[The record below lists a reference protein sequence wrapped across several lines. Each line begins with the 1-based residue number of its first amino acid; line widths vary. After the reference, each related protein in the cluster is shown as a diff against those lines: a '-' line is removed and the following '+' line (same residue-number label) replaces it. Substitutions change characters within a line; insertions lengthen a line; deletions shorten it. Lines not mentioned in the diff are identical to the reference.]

1 MSIRSFALFL
11 FWMPALQ
18 AQVLST
24 PGSDIL
30 RYTAQNPYGRFA
42 DGRPKV
48 PDELL
53 DRIRELSSEEIWGT
67 LTRAGYNNQFEAG
80 WQILHPEKLLVGRAV
95 TAQYMPLRPDI
106 GDLTDRDA
114 AAKGMAK
121 GLPQRVI
128 DTLQGR
134 DVVVVD
140 LFGKITFGTFGGDNL
155 HTAIW
160 AATKTGFVID
170 GSIRDLRGVSQLPS
184 AGYFRGAT
192 PTSYRDVMLTGIN
205 VPIRIGGATV
215 LPGDIVFGDREGVTF
230 IPPQLVERIL
240 QEAET
245 THIHDEWTKAKL
257 LTGKYK
263 SSELYPSPSD
273 PELKR
278 EYEDFLRRK
287 RAEKANRASGPP
299 K

>member
-1 MSIRSFALFL
+1 
-11 FWMPALQ
+11 MPFPSLVLLLILTAGLK

-24 PGSDIL
+24 PGVDIL
-30 RYTAQNPYGRFA
+30 RYTAKNPYARFA

-53 DRIRELSSEEIWGT
+53 ERIRELSSEEIWGT
-67 LTRAGYNNQFEAG
+67 LTRAGYNNQFESG
-80 WQILHPEKLLVGRAV
+80 WQILHPEKILVGRAV
-95 TAQYMPLRPDI
+95 TAQYMPLRPDV
-106 GDLTDRDA
+106 GELTDQDA

-128 DTLQGR
+128 DTLQGN

-160 AATKTGFVID
+160 ATTKTGFVID

-192 PTSYRDVMLTGIN
+192 PTSYREVMLTGIN
-205 VPIRIGGATV
+205 VPIRVGGATV
-215 LPGDIVFGDREGVTF
+215 LPGDIVYGDREGVTF
-230 IPPQLVERIL
+230 IPPHLVERIL
-240 QEAET
+240 KESDV

-263 SSELYPSPSD
+263 SSELYPSPAN
-273 PELKR
+273 PALKQ
-278 EYEDFLRRK
+278 EYEEYLRK
-287 RAEKANRASGPP
+287 KLAEMKH
-299 K
+299 

>member
-1 MSIRSFALFL
+1 MWSFSLSAMLLLPLASFAQR
-11 FWMPALQ
+11 P
-18 AQVLST
+18 
-24 PGSDIL
+24 PGENPDIL
-30 RYTAQNPYGRFA
+30 KFTEHNPYGRFA
-42 DGRPKV
+42 DGRPRV
-48 PDELL
+48 PDDLL
-53 DRIRELSSEEIWGT
+53 DRIRELTSEEIWTT
-67 LTRAGYNNQFEAG
+67 LSSIGYNNQFEGG

-95 TAQYMPLRPDI
+95 TAQYMPLRPDMEEVI
-106 GDLTDRDA
+106 DREA
-114 AAKGMAK
+114 AAKGMPK

-128 DTLQGR
+128 DTLQPN

-160 AATKTGFVID
+160 AATKTGFVVD
-170 GSIRDLRGVSQLPS
+170 GSIRDLSGVMKLDS

-192 PTSYRDVMLTGIN
+192 PTTYREVMLTGIN
-205 VPIRIGGATV
+205 VPVRIGGATV

-230 IPPQLVERIL
+230 IPPHLAEEIL
-240 QEAET
+240 KQAEI

-273 PELKR
+273 PALQR
-278 EYEDFLRRK
+278 EYEEYLNKKLAGKKVR
-287 RAEKANRASGPP
+287 
-299 K
+299 

>member
-1 MSIRSFALFL
+1 MSIPSLALIFL
-11 FWMPALQ
+11 LAPGLN

-24 PGSDIL
+24 PGADIL
-30 RYTAQNPYGRFA
+30 RYTAKNPYGRFP

-48 PDELL
+48 PDGLL
-53 DRIRELSSEEIWGT
+53 DRIRELSSEEIWGS
-67 LTRAGYNNQFEAG
+67 LTRAGYNNQFESG
-80 WQILHPEKLLVGRAV
+80 WQILHPDKLLVGRAV

-106 GDLTDRDA
+106 GELTDQDA

-128 DTLQGR
+128 DTLQGN

-140 LFGKITFGTFGGDNL
+140 LFGKVTFGTFGGDNL

-160 AATKTGFVID
+160 AATRTGFVID
-170 GSIRDLRGVSQLPS
+170 GGIRDLTGVSRLES

-192 PTSYRDVMLTGIN
+192 PTSYREVMLTGIN
-205 VPIRIGGATV
+205 VPVRVGAATV

-230 IPPQLVERIL
+230 IPPHLVEQIL
-240 QEAET
+240 KEADT

-263 SSELYPSPSD
+263 SSELYPSPSS
-273 PELKR
+273 PALKR
-278 EYEDFLRRK
+278 EYEEYLRK
-287 RAEKANRASGPP
+287 RLAEK

>member
-1 MSIRSFALFL
+1 MWNLRLAAILLLPLGSFAQG
-11 FWMPALQ
+11 P
-18 AQVLST
+18 ST
-24 PGSDIL
+24 ARPDIL
-30 RYTAQNPYGRFA
+30 KYTAKNPYSRFE
-42 DGRPKV
+42 DGRPRV

-53 DRIRELSSEEIWGT
+53 DRIRELSSEEIWTT
-67 LTRAGYNNQFEAG
+67 LTRAGYNNQFEGG
-80 WQILHPEKLLVGRAV
+80 WQMLHPEKLLVGRAV
-95 TAQYMPLRPDI
+95 TAQYMPLRPDM
-106 GDLTDRDA
+106 GEVTDQEA

-128 DTLQGR
+128 DILQPN

-170 GSIRDLRGVSQLPS
+170 GSIRDLNSVMKLAS
-184 AGYFRGAT
+184 AGYYRGAT
-192 PTSYRDVMLTGIN
+192 PTSYREVMLTGIN
-205 VPIRIGGATV
+205 VPVRIGAATV
-215 LPGDIVFGDREGVTF
+215 LPGDIVFGDREGLTF
-230 IPPQLVERIL
+230 IPPHLIENIL
-240 QEAET
+240 NEAEI

-273 PELKR
+273 PVLKR
-278 EYEDFLRRK
+278 EYEAYLKKKLAEK
-287 RAEKANRASGPP
+287 RAKRQE
-299 K
+299 

>member
-1 MSIRSFALFL
+1 
-11 FWMPALQ
+11 
-18 AQVLST
+18 
-24 PGSDIL
+24 
-30 RYTAQNPYGRFA
+30 
-42 DGRPKV
+42 
-48 PDELL
+48 
-53 DRIRELSSEEIWGT
+53 
-67 LTRAGYNNQFEAG
+67 
-80 WQILHPEKLLVGRAV
+80 
-95 TAQYMPLRPDI
+95 
-106 GDLTDRDA
+106 
-114 AAKGMAK
+114 
-121 GLPQRVI
+121 
-128 DTLQGR
+128 
-134 DVVVVD
+134 
-140 LFGKITFGTFGGDNL
+140 
-155 HTAIW
+155 
-160 AATKTGFVID
+160 
-170 GSIRDLRGVSQLPS
+170 
-184 AGYFRGAT
+184 
-192 PTSYRDVMLTGIN
+192 VMLTGIN